1 LSIMNILILGH
12 KGMLGTDLM
21 LRLGVAHKVTGKD
34 IGDFDITYPESCR
47 QVISEINPE
56 VVINAAAYT
65 NVDGAE
71 TNRDACFAVNAEG
84 VRNVA
89 MACGEENIR
98 IVHFSTDYVFDG
110 TRGTPYLEDDAPSPR
125 GVYAQSKAAGE
136 KYLQEHSNN
145 YLLIRTAWLYGRSG
159 KNFVRTILEKAR
171 HTDTLRVV
179 DDQTGSPTYS
189 RDLAAAVQILLEQ
202 RHQGIFHVTNRGSC
216 TWYAFTKKILE
227 YAGLE
232 HVAVEPIQT
241 KDLSLPAP
249 RPAYSVLGTR
259 KFTDATGNIMRFWQL
274 ALLDFIEHT
283 ECRK

>member
-1 LSIMNILILGH
+1 MKILILGN

-21 LRLGVAHKVTGKD
+21 LRLGIAHKVTGKD
-34 IGDFDITYPESCR
+34 VGDFDITSPESCR
-47 QVISEINPE
+47 QVISETNPE

-71 TNRDACFAVNAEG
+71 KDRDACFAVNADG

-89 MACGEENIR
+89 LACGKENIR

-110 TRGTPYLEDDAPSPR
+110 TGGTPYREDDALAPR
-125 GVYAQSKAAGE
+125 GIYAQSKAAGE
-136 KYLQEHSNN
+136 KYLQEYSNN
-145 YLLIRTAWLYGRSG
+145 YLLIRTAWLYGRNG

-171 HTDTLRVV
+171 HTNTLRVV

-189 RDLAAAVQILLEQ
+189 WDLTGAVRILLEQ
-202 RHQGIFHVTNRGSC
+202 HHQGIFHVTNRGSC

-232 HVAVEPIQT
+232 HIAIEPIQT
-241 KDLSLPAP
+241 RDLNLPAP

-259 KFTDATGNIMRFWQL
+259 KFTEATGNILRFWQL
-274 ALLDFIEHT
+274 ALRDFIEHT
-283 ECRK
+283 EFRK

>member
-1 LSIMNILILGH
+1 MKILVLGH

-21 LRLGVAHKVTGKD
+21 WRLGVAHEVTGKD
-34 IGDFDITYPESCR
+34 VGDFDITSPESCR
-47 QVISEINPE
+47 QVITEIKPD

-71 TNRDACFAVNAEG
+71 KDGDACFAVNAEG

-89 MACGEENIR
+89 LACEKKNIR

-110 TRGTPYLEDDAPSPR
+110 TKGTSYLEDNVPSPR
-125 GVYAQSKAAGE
+125 GIYAQSKAAGE
-136 KYLQEHSNN
+136 KYLQEYCDN

-159 KNFVRTILEKAR
+159 KNFVKTILGKAR
-171 HTDTLRVV
+171 QTDTLRVV

-189 RDLAAAVQILLEQ
+189 RDLAAAVQVLLEQ
-202 RHQGIFHVTNRGSC
+202 HCQGIFHVTNRGSC
-216 TWYAFTKKILE
+216 TWHTFAKKILE

-241 KDLSLPAP
+241 KDLNLPAS

-259 KFTDATGNIMRFWQL
+259 KFTDATGNILRFWQL
-274 ALLDFIEHT
+274 ALRDYIEHT
-283 ECRK
+283 EFRR

>member
-1 LSIMNILILGH
+1 MKSMNILILGH

-21 LRLGVAHKVTGKD
+21 LRLGIAHEVTGKD
-34 IGDFDITYPESCR
+34 VGDFDITSPESCR
-47 QVISEINPE
+47 QVISETNPD

-71 TNRDACFAVNAEG
+71 KDGDKCFTVNAEG

-89 MACGEENIR
+89 LACEKTNIR

-110 TRGTPYLEDDAPSPR
+110 TKGTPYLEDDVPSPR
-125 GVYAQSKAAGE
+125 GIYAQSKAAGE

-159 KNFVRTILEKAR
+159 KNFVKTILEKAR
-171 HTDTLRVV
+171 QTGNLRVV

-189 RDLAAAVQILLEQ
+189 RDLAGAVQVLLEQ
-202 RHQGIFHVTNRGSC
+202 HCQGIFHVTNRGSC
-216 TWYAFTKKILE
+216 TWHTFTKKILE

-232 HVAVEPIQT
+232 HVTVEPIQT
-241 KDLSLPAP
+241 KGLNLPAP

-259 KFTDATGNIMRFWQL
+259 KFTDATGNILRFWQL
-274 ALLDFIEHT
+274 ALRDYIEHT
-283 ECRK
+283 EFRR